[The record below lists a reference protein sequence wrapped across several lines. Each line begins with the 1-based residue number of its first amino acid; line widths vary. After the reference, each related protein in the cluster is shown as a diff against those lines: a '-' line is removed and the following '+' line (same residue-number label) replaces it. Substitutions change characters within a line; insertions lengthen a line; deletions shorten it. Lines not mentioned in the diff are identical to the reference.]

1 MNREFDN
8 GFDEEE
14 ERLRSRSRKRDL
26 GAGAGA
32 DSDTM
37 PRGRT
42 GGSGQEIRG
51 AGQAG
56 RAGSGGG
63 SRQGTPVSAGRAS
76 VRTASDGRG
85 SGSAAGPSSGSGARP
100 RYAGAGDAERT
111 PGIPGKNGG
120 MRSTY
125 AGERMPER
133 PVSGEGK
140 TGQRPRF
147 AGEKPAGRPGGTAG
161 GAGERPGYTGTGGKG
176 GARPGYTGTGSG
188 SGERPVYTGTGSK
201 SGERPGYTGTGSKTG
216 ERPGYTGT
224 GSKTGERPGYTGAG
238 SKTGERPGYT
248 GAGGRS
254 GERPR
259 FTGDRPDGRP
269 GVSGSRPGER
279 PRYTGEGKG
288 TRTAA
293 GNLGAGETGS
303 RTNSRSYAGADL
315 GASKGRDSS
324 FGRNGGGAG
333 GRRAARE
340 AAAADPAAAE
350 IKRRR
355 KLIIVFIILEILFL
369 LGTGLYRYA
378 QNKMSLIQPSQFKPA
393 QVTNPN
399 IPQRKVEEMEG
410 YWTIALFGVDSRNN
424 SVGKGNN
431 ADVIIICNI
440 DQGTG
445 EIKLVSVFRDT
456 YLSVSDNGLYNK
468 INQAYFLGGPEQA
481 VEALNRNLDLQI
493 DDFATF
499 NWKAVVDAVNIL
511 GGVDVELSKAEFYY
525 INAYITETVEA
536 TGVGSY
542 QLKQAGLNHL
552 DGVQA
557 VAYARLRKMDT
568 DFARTERQREII
580 DLCFQKLKK
589 SDFAVVNNVME
600 AVFPQILSSVT
611 IDDIIPAARNLTK
624 YTIADTMGFPA
635 ARSDANMG
643 KKGAC
648 VIPQTLESN
657 VTLLHQ
663 FLFGDENYQP
673 SDMVKKISAK
683 ISADTG
689 MYNEAKPID
698 HVGTDGGYIPKPTQ
712 ATKATEET
720 KENESESSTSG
731 TDESIIDGETDLE
744 IETDEFGNELDPPED
759 DIFGRPGESS
769 GSGTVHPGRPGES
782 SSGSIFP
789 GAETS
794 EGDQTTGPGAITYP
808 GQDPTRGTSAAY
820 PGASKGTTAAYPG
833 SQGTSPAYPGSTKGS
848 TAAYP
853 GSTKG
858 STAAYP
864 GASSEE
870 YVPEGPGSVI
880 IGPGN

>member
-14 ERLRSRSRKRDL
+14 ERLRGRSRKRDL
-26 GAGAGA
+26 STGAGA

-42 GGSGQEIRG
+42 RSSGQEING
-51 AGQAG
+51 AGQEG
-56 RAGSGGG
+56 RAGSRGGA
-63 SRQGTPVSAGRAS
+63 RQGTPVPADRAPGR
-76 VRTASDGRG
+76 RASDGRS
-85 SGSAAGPSSGSGARP
+85 SGPAAGPRSGTGSGPRP
-100 RYAGAGDAERT
+100 RYAGEGAAERT
-111 PGIPGKNGG
+111 PGISGKSGT
-120 MRSTY
+120 RSAY
-125 AGERMPER
+125 AGEKMPER

-140 TGQRPRF
+140 AGQRPRF
-147 AGEKPAGRPGGTAG
+147 AGEKAAGRPGYAAG
-161 GAGERPGYTGTGGKG
+161 GSGERPGYAGTGGKSEARPGYTGTGGGSGERPGYAGTGGKS
-176 GARPGYTGTGSG
+176 GARPGYTGG
-188 SGERPVYTGTGSK
+188 K
-201 SGERPGYTGTGSKTG
+201 SGD
-216 ERPGYTGT
+216 
-224 GSKTGERPGYTGAG
+224 
-238 SKTGERPGYT
+238 
-248 GAGGRS
+248 
-254 GERPR
+254 RPR

-269 GVSGSRPGER
+269 GISGSRQGER

-288 TRTAA
+288 ARPAA
-293 GNLGAGETGS
+293 GNLGAGETGG
-303 RTNSRSYAGADL
+303 RTYSRSYAGAEEL
-315 GASKGRDSS
+315 GVVKGRDSS

-350 IKRRR
+350 VKHRR
-355 KLIIVFIILEILFL
+355 KMIIVFIILEIIFL

-378 QNKMSLIQPSQFKPA
+378 QNKMSLIQPSPFKPH

-399 IPQRKVEEMEG
+399 ISNRKVEEMEG

-440 DQGTG
+440 DQGSG

-720 KENESESSTSG
+720 KENESESSTSE

-744 IETDEFGNELDPPED
+744 LETDEFGNELDPPED
-759 DIFGRPGESS
+759 ENDIFGRPGESS
-769 GSGTVHPGRPGES
+769 GSGTVYPGRPGES

-808 GQDPTRGTSAAY
+808 GQDPTRRTSAAY
-820 PGASKGTTAAYPG
+820 PGAAKGTTAVYPG
-833 SQGTSPAYPGSTKGS
+833 GQGTSPAYPGGTRGS

-853 GSTKG
+853 GSTRG

-864 GASSEE
+864 GGSSDE

>member
-14 ERLRSRSRKRDL
+14 ERLRGRSRKRDL
-26 GAGAGA
+26 SAGAGA

-42 GGSGQEIRG
+42 RSSGQEING
-51 AGQAG
+51 AGQEG
-56 RAGSGGG
+56 RAGSRGGA
-63 SRQGTPVSAGRAS
+63 RQGTPVPADRAPGR
-76 VRTASDGRG
+76 RASDGRS
-85 SGSAAGPSSGSGARP
+85 SGPAAGPRSGAGSGPRP
-100 RYAGAGDAERT
+100 RYAGEGAAERT
-111 PGIPGKNGG
+111 PGISGKSKT
-120 MRSTY
+120 RSAY
-125 AGERMPER
+125 AGEKMPER

-140 TGQRPRF
+140 AGQRPRF
-147 AGEKPAGRPGGTAG
+147 AGEKAAGRPGYAAG
-161 GAGERPGYTGTGGKG
+161 GSGERPGYAGTGGKSEARPGYTGTGGGSGERPGYAGTGGKS
-176 GARPGYTGTGSG
+176 GARPGYTGG
-188 SGERPVYTGTGSK
+188 K
-201 SGERPGYTGTGSKTG
+201 SGD
-216 ERPGYTGT
+216 
-224 GSKTGERPGYTGAG
+224 
-238 SKTGERPGYT
+238 
-248 GAGGRS
+248 
-254 GERPR
+254 RPR

-269 GVSGSRPGER
+269 GISGSRQGER

-288 TRTAA
+288 ARPAA
-293 GNLGAGETGS
+293 GNLGAGETGG
-303 RTNSRSYAGADL
+303 RTYSRSYAGAEEL
-315 GASKGRDSS
+315 GVVKGRDSS

-350 IKRRR
+350 VKHRR
-355 KLIIVFIILEILFL
+355 KMIIVFIILEIIFL

-378 QNKMSLIQPSQFKPA
+378 QNKMSLIQPSPFKPH

-399 IPQRKVEEMEG
+399 ISNRKVEEMEG

-440 DQGTG
+440 DQGSG

-611 IDDIIPAARNLTK
+611 IDDIIPAAKNLTK
-624 YTIADTMGFPA
+624 YAIADTMGFPA

-698 HVGTDGGYIPKPTQ
+698 RVGTDGGYIPKPTQ

-720 KENESESSTSG
+720 KENESESSTSE

-744 IETDEFGNELDPPED
+744 LETDEFGNELDPPED
-759 DIFGRPGESS
+759 ENDIFGRPGESS
-769 GSGTVHPGRPGES
+769 GSGTVYPGRPGES

-808 GQDPTRGTSAAY
+808 GQDPTRRTSAAY
-820 PGASKGTTAAYPG
+820 PGAAKGTTAVYPG
-833 SQGTSPAYPGSTKGS
+833 GQGTSPAYPGGTRGS

-853 GSTKG
+853 GSTRG

-864 GASSEE
+864 GGSSDE

>member
-14 ERLRSRSRKRDL
+14 ERLRGRSRKRDL
-26 GAGAGA
+26 SAGAGA

-42 GGSGQEIRG
+42 RSSGQEING
-51 AGQAG
+51 AGQEG
-56 RAGSGGG
+56 RAGSRGGA
-63 SRQGTPVSAGRAS
+63 RQGTPVPADRAPGR
-76 VRTASDGRG
+76 RASDGSS
-85 SGSAAGPSSGSGARP
+85 SGPAAGPRSGAGSGPRP
-100 RYAGAGDAERT
+100 RYAGEGAAERT
-111 PGIPGKNGG
+111 PGISGKSKT
-120 MRSTY
+120 RSAY
-125 AGERMPER
+125 ADEKRPER

-140 TGQRPRF
+140 AGQRPRF
-147 AGEKPAGRPGGTAG
+147 AGEKAAGRPGYAAG
-161 GAGERPGYTGTGGKG
+161 GSGERPGYAGTGGKS
-176 GARPGYTGTGSG
+176 GARPGYTGG
-188 SGERPVYTGTGSK
+188 K
-201 SGERPGYTGTGSKTG
+201 SGD
-216 ERPGYTGT
+216 
-224 GSKTGERPGYTGAG
+224 
-238 SKTGERPGYT
+238 
-248 GAGGRS
+248 
-254 GERPR
+254 RPR

-269 GVSGSRPGER
+269 GISGSRQGER

-288 TRTAA
+288 ARPAA
-293 GNLGAGETGS
+293 GNLGAGETGG
-303 RTNSRSYAGADL
+303 RTYSRSYAGAEEL
-315 GASKGRDSS
+315 GVVKGRDSS

-350 IKRRR
+350 VKHRR
-355 KLIIVFIILEILFL
+355 KMIIVFIILEIIFL

-378 QNKMSLIQPSQFKPA
+378 QNKMSLIQPSPFKPH

-399 IPQRKVEEMEG
+399 ISNRKVEEMEG

-440 DQGTG
+440 DQGSG

-468 INQAYFLGGPEQA
+468 INQAYFLGGPKQA

-611 IDDIIPAARNLTK
+611 IDDIIPAAKNLTK
-624 YTIADTMGFPA
+624 YAIADTMGFPA

-689 MYNEAKPID
+689 MYNEGKPID

-720 KENESESSTSG
+720 KENESESSTSE

-744 IETDEFGNELDPPED
+744 LETDEFGNELDPPED
-759 DIFGRPGESS
+759 ENDIFGRPGESS
-769 GSGTVHPGRPGES
+769 GSGTVYPGRPGES

-808 GQDPTRGTSAAY
+808 GQDPTRRTSAAY
-820 PGASKGTTAAYPG
+820 PGAAKGTTAVYPG
-833 SQGTSPAYPGSTKGS
+833 GQGTSPAYPGGTRGS

-853 GSTKG
+853 GSTRG

-864 GASSEE
+864 GGSSDE

>member
-201 SGERPGYTGTGSKTG
+201 TGEHPGYTGTG
-216 ERPGYTGT
+216 
-224 GSKTGERPGYTGAG
+224 
-238 SKTGERPGYT
+238 
-248 GAGGRS
+248 GRS
-254 GERPR
+254 SERPR

-303 RTNSRSYAGADL
+303 RTYSRSYAGAEDL
-315 GASKGRDSS
+315 GAGKGRDSS

-399 IPQRKVEEMEG
+399 IPQGKVEEMEG

>member
-37 PRGRT
+37 PRGRI

-125 AGERMPER
+125 AGE
-133 PVSGEGK
+133 
-140 TGQRPRF
+140 
-147 AGEKPAGRPGGTAG
+147 KPAGRPGGTAG

-201 SGERPGYTGTGSKTG
+201 TGEHPGYTGTGSKTG

-224 GSKTGERPGYTGAG
+224 G

-303 RTNSRSYAGADL
+303 RTYSRSYAGAEDL
-315 GASKGRDSS
+315 GAGKGRDSS

-355 KLIIVFIILEILFL
+355 KLIIVCIILEILFL

-399 IPQRKVEEMEG
+399 IPQGKVEEMEG

-481 VEALNRNLDLQI
+481 VEALNINLDLQI

>member
-100 RYAGAGDAERT
+100 RYAGVGDAERT

-201 SGERPGYTGTGSKTG
+201 TGEHPGYTGT
-216 ERPGYTGT
+216 
-224 GSKTGERPGYTGAG
+224 G

-303 RTNSRSYAGADL
+303 RTYSRSYAGAEDL
-315 GASKGRDSS
+315 GAGKGRDSS

-399 IPQRKVEEMEG
+399 IPQGKVEEMEG

-848 TAAYP
+848 TAANP

>member
-14 ERLRSRSRKRDL
+14 ERLRGRSRKRDL

-37 PRGRT
+37 PGARAGSSRRG
-42 GGSGQEIRG
+42 ING
-51 AGQAG
+51 AGQEV

-63 SRQGTPVSAGRAS
+63 ARPRTPVFADRAPGREAPDSRGQGPAAGSRSSAGPRSGA
-76 VRTASDGRG
+76 G
-85 SGSAAGPSSGSGARP
+85 SGQRP
-100 RYAGAGDAERT
+100 RYAGEGAAERA
-111 PGIPGKNGG
+111 PGMSGKIGTRG
-120 MRSTY
+120 AY
-125 AGERMPER
+125 AGEKMPER
-133 PVSGEGK
+133 PGY
-140 TGQRPRF
+140 
-147 AGEKPAGRPGGTAG
+147 AGAG
-161 GAGERPGYTGTGGKG
+161 GNN
-176 GARPGYTGTGSG
+176 GARSGYTGTGSA
-188 SGERPVYTGTGSK
+188 SGERPVYAAGK
-201 SGERPGYTGTGSKTG
+201 SGD
-216 ERPGYTGT
+216 
-224 GSKTGERPGYTGAG
+224 
-238 SKTGERPGYT
+238 
-248 GAGGRS
+248 
-254 GERPR
+254 RPR

-269 GVSGSRPGER
+269 GISGSRPGER

-288 TRTAA
+288 ARPAA
-293 GNLGAGETGS
+293 GNLGAGGTGG
-303 RTNSRSYAGADL
+303 RTYSRSYAGAEDP
-315 GASKGRDSS
+315 GAGKGRDSS

-340 AAAADPAAAE
+340 AAAADPAAAAV
-350 IKRRR
+350 KRRR
-355 KLIIVFIILEILFL
+355 KMIIVFIILEIIFL

-378 QNKMSLIQPSQFKPA
+378 QNKISLIQPSQFKPA

-399 IPQRKVEEMEG
+399 IPQGKVEEMEG

-440 DQGTG
+440 DQGSG

-468 INQAYFLGGPEQA
+468 INQAYFLGGPKQA

-611 IDDIIPAARNLTK
+611 IDDIIPAAKNLTK

-689 MYNEAKPID
+689 MYNEGKPID

-720 KENESESSTSG
+720 KENESESSTSE

-744 IETDEFGNELDPPED
+744 IETDEFGNEVDPPED
-759 DIFGRPGESS
+759 DNGIFGRPGESS

-782 SSGSIFP
+782 SSGSMFP

-794 EGDQTTGPGAITYP
+794 EGDRTTGPGAITYP

-820 PGASKGTTAAYPG
+820 PGATRGTTAAYPG
-833 SQGTSPAYPGSTKGS
+833 SQGTS
-848 TAAYP
+848 AAYP

-864 GASSEE
+864 GASSDE

>member
-63 SRQGTPVSAGRAS
+63 SRQGMPVSAGRAS

-176 GARPGYTGTGSG
+176 GARPGYKGTGSG

-201 SGERPGYTGTGSKTG
+201 SGERPGYTGT
-216 ERPGYTGT
+216 
-224 GSKTGERPGYTGAG
+224 G

-293 GNLGAGETGS
+293 GNSGAGETGS
-303 RTNSRSYAGADL
+303 RTYSRSYAGAEDL
-315 GASKGRDSS
+315 GAGKGRDSS

>member
-14 ERLRSRSRKRDL
+14 ERLRGRSRKRDL

-37 PRGRT
+37 PGGRAGSSRRG
-42 GGSGQEIRG
+42 ING
-51 AGQAG
+51 AGQEV

-63 SRQGTPVSAGRAS
+63 ARPRTPVFADRAPGRAASDSLGQGPAAGSRSSAGPRSGA
-76 VRTASDGRG
+76 G
-85 SGSAAGPSSGSGARP
+85 SGQRP
-100 RYAGAGDAERT
+100 RYAGEGAAERA
-111 PGIPGKNGG
+111 PGMSGKIGTRG
-120 MRSTY
+120 AY
-125 AGERMPER
+125 AGEKMPER
-133 PVSGEGK
+133 PGY
-140 TGQRPRF
+140 
-147 AGEKPAGRPGGTAG
+147 AGAG
-161 GAGERPGYTGTGGKG
+161 GNN
-176 GARPGYTGTGSG
+176 GARSGYTGTGSA
-188 SGERPVYTGTGSK
+188 SGERPVYAAGK
-201 SGERPGYTGTGSKTG
+201 SVD
-216 ERPGYTGT
+216 
-224 GSKTGERPGYTGAG
+224 
-238 SKTGERPGYT
+238 
-248 GAGGRS
+248 
-254 GERPR
+254 RPR

-269 GVSGSRPGER
+269 GISGSRPGER

-288 TRTAA
+288 ARPAA
-293 GNLGAGETGS
+293 GNLGAGGTGG
-303 RTNSRSYAGADL
+303 RTYSRSYAGAEDP
-315 GASKGRDSS
+315 GAVKVRDSS

-340 AAAADPAAAE
+340 AAAADPAAAAV
-350 IKRRR
+350 KRRR
-355 KLIIVFIILEILFL
+355 KMIIVFIILEIIFL

-378 QNKMSLIQPSQFKPA
+378 QNKISLIQPSQFKPA

-399 IPQRKVEEMEG
+399 IPQGKVEEMEG

-440 DQGTG
+440 DQGSG

-468 INQAYFLGGPEQA
+468 INQAYFLGGPKQA

-611 IDDIIPAARNLTK
+611 IDDIIPAAKNLTK

-689 MYNEAKPID
+689 MYNEGKPID

-720 KENESESSTSG
+720 KENESESSTSE

-744 IETDEFGNELDPPED
+744 IETDEFGNEVDPPED
-759 DIFGRPGESS
+759 DNGIFGLPGESS

-782 SSGSIFP
+782 SSGSMFP

-794 EGDQTTGPGAITYP
+794 EGDRTTGPGAITYP
-808 GQDPTRGTSAAY
+808 GQDPARGTSAAY
-820 PGASKGTTAAYPG
+820 PGATRGTTAAYPG
-833 SQGTSPAYPGSTKGS
+833 SQGTS
-848 TAAYP
+848 AAYP

-864 GASSEE
+864 GASSDE

>member
-63 SRQGTPVSAGRAS
+63 SRQGTPVPAGRAS
-76 VRTASDGRG
+76 GRTASDGRG
-85 SGSAAGPSSGSGARP
+85 LGSAAGPRTGSSARP

-111 PGIPGKNGG
+111 AGISGKNGMG
-120 MRSTY
+120 STY
-125 AGERMPER
+125 GGERMTER
-133 PVSGEGK
+133 PAGGEGK
-140 TGQRPRF
+140 AGQRPRF
-147 AGEKPAGRPGGTAG
+147 AGEKPAGRPGYAAG
-161 GAGERPGYTGTGGKG
+161 GSGERPVYAGTGSKSGERPVYTGTGGK
-176 GARPGYTGTGSG
+176 T
-188 SGERPVYTGTGSK
+188 GERPGYTGTGSK
-201 SGERPGYTGTGSKTG
+201 SGERPGYAGAGG
-216 ERPGYTGT
+216 
-224 GSKTGERPGYTGAG
+224 KTGERPGYTGAG
-238 SKTGERPGYT
+238 SK
-248 GAGGRS
+248 S

-288 TRTAA
+288 ARTAA
-293 GNLGAGETGS
+293 GNLGAGETGG
-303 RTNSRSYAGADL
+303 RTYSRSYAGAEDL
-315 GASKGRDSS
+315 GAGKGRDSS

-399 IPQRKVEEMEG
+399 IPQKKVEEMEG

-720 KENESESSTSG
+720 KENESESSTSE

-744 IETDEFGNELDPPED
+744 IETDEFGNELDPPEDD

-820 PGASKGTTAAYPG
+820 PGASKGYHG
-833 SQGTSPAYPGSTKGS
+833 CVSRK
-848 TAAYP
+848 
-853 GSTKG
+853 
-858 STAAYP
+858 
-864 GASSEE
+864 
-870 YVPEGPGSVI
+870 
-880 IGPGN
+880 PGNVPGLSRQHQGVAPQLTLAAPREVRQLIRAPRPRNTCRRDRGL

>member
-14 ERLRSRSRKRDL
+14 ERLRGRSRKRDL
-26 GAGAGA
+26 STGAGA

-42 GGSGQEIRG
+42 RSSGQEING
-51 AGQAG
+51 AGQEG
-56 RAGSGGG
+56 RAGSRGGA
-63 SRQGTPVSAGRAS
+63 RQGTPVPADRAPGR
-76 VRTASDGRG
+76 RDSDGRS
-85 SGSAAGPSSGSGARP
+85 SGPAAGPRSGAGSGPRP
-100 RYAGAGDAERT
+100 RYAGEGAAERT
-111 PGIPGKNGG
+111 PGISGKSGT
-120 MRSTY
+120 RSAY
-125 AGERMPER
+125 AGEKMPER

-140 TGQRPRF
+140 AGQRPRF
-147 AGEKPAGRPGGTAG
+147 AGEKAAGRPGYAAG
-161 GAGERPGYTGTGGKG
+161 GSGERPGYAGTGGKSEARPGYTGTGGGSGERPGYAGTGGKS
-176 GARPGYTGTGSG
+176 GARPGYTGG
-188 SGERPVYTGTGSK
+188 K
-201 SGERPGYTGTGSKTG
+201 SGD
-216 ERPGYTGT
+216 
-224 GSKTGERPGYTGAG
+224 
-238 SKTGERPGYT
+238 
-248 GAGGRS
+248 
-254 GERPR
+254 RPR

-269 GVSGSRPGER
+269 GISGSRQGER

-288 TRTAA
+288 ARPAA
-293 GNLGAGETGS
+293 GNLGAGETGG
-303 RTNSRSYAGADL
+303 RTYSRSYAGAEEL
-315 GASKGRDSS
+315 GVVKGRDSS

-350 IKRRR
+350 VKHRR
-355 KLIIVFIILEILFL
+355 KMIIVFIILEIIFL

-378 QNKMSLIQPSQFKPA
+378 QNKMSLIQPSPFKPH

-399 IPQRKVEEMEG
+399 ISNRKVEEMEG

-440 DQGTG
+440 DQGSG

-611 IDDIIPAARNLTK
+611 IDDIIPAAKNLTK
-624 YTIADTMGFPA
+624 YAIADTMGFPA

-698 HVGTDGGYIPKPTQ
+698 RVGTDGGYIPKPTQ

-720 KENESESSTSG
+720 KENESESSTSE

-744 IETDEFGNELDPPED
+744 LETDEFGNELDPPED
-759 DIFGRPGESS
+759 ENDIFGRPGESS
-769 GSGTVHPGRPGES
+769 GSGTVYPGRPGES

-808 GQDPTRGTSAAY
+808 GQDPTRRTSAAY
-820 PGASKGTTAAYPG
+820 PGAAKGTTAVYPG
-833 SQGTSPAYPGSTKGS
+833 GQGTSPAYPGGTRGS

-853 GSTKG
+853 GSTRG

-864 GASSEE
+864 GGSSDE

>member
-14 ERLRSRSRKRDL
+14 ERLRGRSRKRDL

-37 PRGRT
+37 PGGRAGSSRRG
-42 GGSGQEIRG
+42 ING
-51 AGQAG
+51 AGQEV

-63 SRQGTPVSAGRAS
+63 ARPRTPVFADRAPGRAASDSLGQGPAAGSRSSAGPRSGA
-76 VRTASDGRG
+76 G
-85 SGSAAGPSSGSGARP
+85 SGQRP
-100 RYAGAGDAERT
+100 RYAGEGAAERA
-111 PGIPGKNGG
+111 PGMSGKIGT
-120 MRSTY
+120 RSAY
-125 AGERMPER
+125 AGEKMPER
-133 PVSGEGK
+133 PGY
-140 TGQRPRF
+140 
-147 AGEKPAGRPGGTAG
+147 AGAG
-161 GAGERPGYTGTGGKG
+161 GNN
-176 GARPGYTGTGSG
+176 GARSGYTGTGSA
-188 SGERPVYTGTGSK
+188 SGERPVYAAGK
-201 SGERPGYTGTGSKTG
+201 SVD
-216 ERPGYTGT
+216 
-224 GSKTGERPGYTGAG
+224 
-238 SKTGERPGYT
+238 
-248 GAGGRS
+248 
-254 GERPR
+254 RPR

-269 GVSGSRPGER
+269 GISGSRPGER

-288 TRTAA
+288 ARPAA
-293 GNLGAGETGS
+293 GNLGAGGTGG
-303 RTNSRSYAGADL
+303 RTYSRSYAGAEDP
-315 GASKGRDSS
+315 GAGKGRDSS

-340 AAAADPAAAE
+340 AAAADPAAAAV
-350 IKRRR
+350 KRRR
-355 KLIIVFIILEILFL
+355 KMIIVFIILEIIFL

-378 QNKMSLIQPSQFKPA
+378 QNKISLIQPSQFKPA

-399 IPQRKVEEMEG
+399 IPQGKVEEMEG

-440 DQGTG
+440 DQGSG

-468 INQAYFLGGPEQA
+468 INQAYFLGGPKQA

-611 IDDIIPAARNLTK
+611 IDDIIPAAKNLTK

-689 MYNEAKPID
+689 MYNEGKPID
-698 HVGTDGGYIPKPTQ
+698 HVGTDGGYIPKPPQ
-712 ATKATEET
+712 ATKATEEP
-720 KENESESSTSG
+720 KENESESSTSE

-744 IETDEFGNELDPPED
+744 IETDEFGNEVDPPED
-759 DIFGRPGESS
+759 DNGIFGLPGESS

-782 SSGSIFP
+782 SSGSMFP

-794 EGDQTTGPGAITYP
+794 EGDRTTGPGAITYP
-808 GQDPTRGTSAAY
+808 GQDPARGTSAAY
-820 PGASKGTTAAYPG
+820 PGATRGTTAAYPG
-833 SQGTSPAYPGSTKGS
+833 SQGTS
-848 TAAYP
+848 AAYP

-864 GASSEE
+864 GASSDE

>member
-14 ERLRSRSRKRDL
+14 ERLRGRSRKRDL

-37 PRGRT
+37 PGGRAGSSRRG
-42 GGSGQEIRG
+42 ING
-51 AGQAG
+51 AGQEV

-63 SRQGTPVSAGRAS
+63 ARPRTPVFADRAPGRAASDSLGQGPAAGSRSSAGPRSGA
-76 VRTASDGRG
+76 G
-85 SGSAAGPSSGSGARP
+85 SGQRP
-100 RYAGAGDAERT
+100 RYAGEGAAERA
-111 PGIPGKNGG
+111 PGMSGKIGT
-120 MRSTY
+120 RSAY
-125 AGERMPER
+125 AGEKMPER
-133 PVSGEGK
+133 PGY
-140 TGQRPRF
+140 
-147 AGEKPAGRPGGTAG
+147 AGAG
-161 GAGERPGYTGTGGKG
+161 GNN
-176 GARPGYTGTGSG
+176 GARSGYTGTGSA
-188 SGERPVYTGTGSK
+188 SGERPVYAAGK
-201 SGERPGYTGTGSKTG
+201 SVD
-216 ERPGYTGT
+216 
-224 GSKTGERPGYTGAG
+224 
-238 SKTGERPGYT
+238 
-248 GAGGRS
+248 
-254 GERPR
+254 RPR

-269 GVSGSRPGER
+269 GISGSRPGER

-288 TRTAA
+288 ARPAA
-293 GNLGAGETGS
+293 GNLGAGGTGG
-303 RTNSRSYAGADL
+303 RTYSRSYAGAEDP
-315 GASKGRDSS
+315 GAGKGRDSS

-340 AAAADPAAAE
+340 AAAADPAAAAV
-350 IKRRR
+350 KRRR
-355 KLIIVFIILEILFL
+355 KMIIVFIILEIIFL

-378 QNKMSLIQPSQFKPA
+378 QNKISLIQPSQFKPA

-399 IPQRKVEEMEG
+399 IPQGKVEEMEG

-440 DQGTG
+440 DQGSG

-468 INQAYFLGGPEQA
+468 INQAYFLGGPKQA

-611 IDDIIPAARNLTK
+611 IDDIIPAAKNLTK

-689 MYNEAKPID
+689 MYNEGKPID

-720 KENESESSTSG
+720 KENESESSTSE

-744 IETDEFGNELDPPED
+744 IETDEFGNEVDPPED
-759 DIFGRPGESS
+759 DNGIFGLPGESS

-782 SSGSIFP
+782 SSGSMFP

-794 EGDQTTGPGAITYP
+794 EGDRTTGPGTITYP
-808 GQDPTRGTSAAY
+808 GQDPARGTSAAY
-820 PGASKGTTAAYPG
+820 PGATRGTTAAYPG
-833 SQGTSPAYPGSTKGS
+833 SQGTS
-848 TAAYP
+848 AAYP

-864 GASSEE
+864 GASSDE

>member
-14 ERLRSRSRKRDL
+14 ERLRGRSRKRDL
-26 GAGAGA
+26 SAGAGA

-42 GGSGQEIRG
+42 RSSGQEING
-51 AGQAG
+51 AGQEG
-56 RAGSGGG
+56 RAGSRGGA
-63 SRQGTPVSAGRAS
+63 RQGTPVPADRAPGR
-76 VRTASDGRG
+76 RASDGRS
-85 SGSAAGPSSGSGARP
+85 SGPAAGPRSGAGSGPRP
-100 RYAGAGDAERT
+100 RYAGEGAAERT
-111 PGIPGKNGG
+111 PGISGKSKT
-120 MRSTY
+120 RSAY
-125 AGERMPER
+125 AGEKMPER

-140 TGQRPRF
+140 AGQRPRF
-147 AGEKPAGRPGGTAG
+147 AGEKAAGRPGYAAG
-161 GAGERPGYTGTGGKG
+161 GSGERPGYAGTGGKSE
-176 GARPGYTGTGSG
+176 ARPGYTGG
-188 SGERPVYTGTGSK
+188 K
-201 SGERPGYTGTGSKTG
+201 SGD
-216 ERPGYTGT
+216 
-224 GSKTGERPGYTGAG
+224 
-238 SKTGERPGYT
+238 
-248 GAGGRS
+248 
-254 GERPR
+254 RPR

-269 GVSGSRPGER
+269 GISGSRQGER

-288 TRTAA
+288 ARPAA
-293 GNLGAGETGS
+293 GNLGAGETGG
-303 RTNSRSYAGADL
+303 RTYSRSYAGAEEL
-315 GASKGRDSS
+315 GVVKGRDSS

-350 IKRRR
+350 VKHRR
-355 KLIIVFIILEILFL
+355 KMIIVFIILEIIFL

-378 QNKMSLIQPSQFKPA
+378 QNKMSLIQPSPFKPH

-399 IPQRKVEEMEG
+399 ISNRKVEEMEG

-440 DQGTG
+440 DQGSG

-611 IDDIIPAARNLTK
+611 IDDIIPAAKNLTK

-698 HVGTDGGYIPKPTQ
+698 RVGTDGGYIPKPTQ

-720 KENESESSTSG
+720 KENESESSTSE

-744 IETDEFGNELDPPED
+744 LETDEFGNELDPPED
-759 DIFGRPGESS
+759 ENDIFGRPGESS
-769 GSGTVHPGRPGES
+769 GSGTVYPGRPGES

-808 GQDPTRGTSAAY
+808 GQDPTRRTSAAY
-820 PGASKGTTAAYPG
+820 PGAAKGTTAVYPG
-833 SQGTSPAYPGSTKGS
+833 GQGTSPAYPGGTRGS

-853 GSTKG
+853 GGTRG

-864 GASSEE
+864 GGSSDE

>member
-14 ERLRSRSRKRDL
+14 ERLRGRSRKRDL

-37 PRGRT
+37 PGARAGSSRRG
-42 GGSGQEIRG
+42 ING
-51 AGQAG
+51 AGQEV

-63 SRQGTPVSAGRAS
+63 ARPRTPVFADRAPGRAASDSLGQGPAAGSRSSAGPRSGA
-76 VRTASDGRG
+76 G
-85 SGSAAGPSSGSGARP
+85 SGQRP
-100 RYAGAGDAERT
+100 RYAGEGAAERA
-111 PGIPGKNGG
+111 PGMSGKIGT
-120 MRSTY
+120 RSAY
-125 AGERMPER
+125 AGEKMPER
-133 PVSGEGK
+133 PGY
-140 TGQRPRF
+140 
-147 AGEKPAGRPGGTAG
+147 AGAG
-161 GAGERPGYTGTGGKG
+161 GNN
-176 GARPGYTGTGSG
+176 GARSGYTGTGSA
-188 SGERPVYTGTGSK
+188 SGERPVYAAGK
-201 SGERPGYTGTGSKTG
+201 SVD
-216 ERPGYTGT
+216 
-224 GSKTGERPGYTGAG
+224 
-238 SKTGERPGYT
+238 
-248 GAGGRS
+248 
-254 GERPR
+254 RPR

-269 GVSGSRPGER
+269 GISGSRPGER

-288 TRTAA
+288 ARPAA
-293 GNLGAGETGS
+293 GNLGAGGTGG
-303 RTNSRSYAGADL
+303 RTYSRSYAGAEDP
-315 GASKGRDSS
+315 GAGKGRDSS

-340 AAAADPAAAE
+340 AAAADPAAAAV
-350 IKRRR
+350 KRRR
-355 KLIIVFIILEILFL
+355 KMIIVFIILEIIFL
-369 LGTGLYRYA
+369 LGTGFYRYA
-378 QNKMSLIQPSQFKPA
+378 QNKISLIQPSQFKPA

-399 IPQRKVEEMEG
+399 IPQGKVEEMEG

-440 DQGTG
+440 DQGSG

-468 INQAYFLGGPEQA
+468 INQAYFLGGPKQA

-611 IDDIIPAARNLTK
+611 IDDIIPAAKNLTK

-689 MYNEAKPID
+689 MYNEGKPID

-720 KENESESSTSG
+720 KENESESSTSE

-744 IETDEFGNELDPPED
+744 IETDEFGNEVDPPED
-759 DIFGRPGESS
+759 DNGIFGLPGESS

-782 SSGSIFP
+782 SSGSMFP

-794 EGDQTTGPGAITYP
+794 EGDRTTGPGAITYP
-808 GQDPTRGTSAAY
+808 GQDPARGTSAAY
-820 PGASKGTTAAYPG
+820 PGATRGTTAAYPG
-833 SQGTSPAYPGSTKGS
+833 SQGTS
-848 TAAYP
+848 AAYS

-864 GASSEE
+864 GASSDE

>member
-85 SGSAAGPSSGSGARP
+85 SSSAAGPSSGSGARP

-201 SGERPGYTGTGSKTG
+201 SGERSGYTGAGSKTGERPGYTGGGSKTG

-224 GSKTGERPGYTGAG
+224 G

-303 RTNSRSYAGADL
+303 RTYSRSYAGAEDL

-399 IPQRKVEEMEG
+399 IPQGKVEEMEG

-820 PGASKGTTAAYPG
+820 PGAS
-833 SQGTSPAYPGSTKGS
+833 
-848 TAAYP
+848 
-853 GSTKG
+853 
-858 STAAYP
+858 
-864 GASSEE
+864 SEE

>member
-14 ERLRSRSRKRDL
+14 ERLRGRSRKRDL
-26 GAGAGA
+26 SAGAGA

-42 GGSGQEIRG
+42 RSSGQEING
-51 AGQAG
+51 AGQEG
-56 RAGSGGG
+56 RAGSRGGA
-63 SRQGTPVSAGRAS
+63 RQGTPVPADRAPGR
-76 VRTASDGRG
+76 RASDGRS
-85 SGSAAGPSSGSGARP
+85 SGPAAGPRSGAGSGPRP
-100 RYAGAGDAERT
+100 RYAGEGAAERT
-111 PGIPGKNGG
+111 PGISGKSGT
-120 MRSTY
+120 RSAY
-125 AGERMPER
+125 AGEKMPER

-140 TGQRPRF
+140 AGQRPRF
-147 AGEKPAGRPGGTAG
+147 AGEKAAGRPGYAAG
-161 GAGERPGYTGTGGKG
+161 GSGERPGYAGTGGKS
-176 GARPGYTGTGSG
+176 GARPGYTGG
-188 SGERPVYTGTGSK
+188 K
-201 SGERPGYTGTGSKTG
+201 SGD
-216 ERPGYTGT
+216 
-224 GSKTGERPGYTGAG
+224 
-238 SKTGERPGYT
+238 
-248 GAGGRS
+248 
-254 GERPR
+254 RPR

-269 GVSGSRPGER
+269 GISGSRQGER

-288 TRTAA
+288 ARPAA
-293 GNLGAGETGS
+293 GNLGAGETGG
-303 RTNSRSYAGADL
+303 RTYSRSYAGAEEL
-315 GASKGRDSS
+315 GVVKGRDSS

-350 IKRRR
+350 VKHRR
-355 KLIIVFIILEILFL
+355 KMIIVFIILEIIFL

-378 QNKMSLIQPSQFKPA
+378 QNKMSLIQPSPFKPH

-399 IPQRKVEEMEG
+399 ISNRKVEEMEG

-440 DQGTG
+440 DQGSG

-611 IDDIIPAARNLTK
+611 IDDIIPAAKNLTK
-624 YTIADTMGFPA
+624 YAIADTMGFPA

-698 HVGTDGGYIPKPTQ
+698 RVGTDGGYIPKPTQ

-720 KENESESSTSG
+720 KENESESSTSE

-744 IETDEFGNELDPPED
+744 LETDEFGNELDPPED
-759 DIFGRPGESS
+759 ENDIFGRPGESS
-769 GSGTVHPGRPGES
+769 GSGTVYPGRPGES

-808 GQDPTRGTSAAY
+808 GQDPTRRTSAAY
-820 PGASKGTTAAYPG
+820 PGAAKGTTAVYPG
-833 SQGTSPAYPGSTKGS
+833 GQGTSPAYPGGTRGS

-853 GSTKG
+853 GSTRG

-864 GASSEE
+864 GGSSDE

>member
-201 SGERPGYTGTGSKTG
+201 
-216 ERPGYTGT
+216 
-224 GSKTGERPGYTGAG
+224 TGERPGYTGAG
-238 SKTGERPGYT
+238 S
-248 GAGGRS
+248 RS

-293 GNLGAGETGS
+293 GNSGAGETGS
-303 RTNSRSYAGADL
+303 RTYSRSYAGAEDL
-315 GASKGRDSS
+315 GAGKGRDSS

-399 IPQRKVEEMEG
+399 IPQGKVEEMEG

>member
-14 ERLRSRSRKRDL
+14 ERLRGRSRKRDL

-37 PRGRT
+37 PGGRAGSSRRG
-42 GGSGQEIRG
+42 ING
-51 AGQAG
+51 AGQEV

-63 SRQGTPVSAGRAS
+63 ARPRTPVFADRAPGRAASDSLGQGPAAGSRSSAGPRSGA
-76 VRTASDGRG
+76 G
-85 SGSAAGPSSGSGARP
+85 SGQRP
-100 RYAGAGDAERT
+100 RYAGEGAAERA
-111 PGIPGKNGG
+111 PGMSGKIGTRG
-120 MRSTY
+120 AY
-125 AGERMPER
+125 AGEKMPER
-133 PVSGEGK
+133 PGY
-140 TGQRPRF
+140 
-147 AGEKPAGRPGGTAG
+147 AGAG
-161 GAGERPGYTGTGGKG
+161 GNN
-176 GARPGYTGTGSG
+176 GARSGYTGTGSA
-188 SGERPVYTGTGSK
+188 SGERPVYAAGK
-201 SGERPGYTGTGSKTG
+201 SVD
-216 ERPGYTGT
+216 
-224 GSKTGERPGYTGAG
+224 
-238 SKTGERPGYT
+238 
-248 GAGGRS
+248 
-254 GERPR
+254 RPR

-269 GVSGSRPGER
+269 GISGSRPGER

-288 TRTAA
+288 ARPAA
-293 GNLGAGETGS
+293 GNLGAGGTGG
-303 RTNSRSYAGADL
+303 RTYSRSYAGAEDP
-315 GASKGRDSS
+315 GAVKVRDSS

-340 AAAADPAAAE
+340 AAAADPAAAAV
-350 IKRRR
+350 KRRR
-355 KLIIVFIILEILFL
+355 KMIIVFIILEIIFL

-378 QNKMSLIQPSQFKPA
+378 QNKISLIQPSQFKPA

-399 IPQRKVEEMEG
+399 IPQGKVEEMEG

-440 DQGTG
+440 DQGSG

-468 INQAYFLGGPEQA
+468 INQAYFLGGPKQA

-611 IDDIIPAARNLTK
+611 IDDIIPAAKNLTK

-689 MYNEAKPID
+689 MYNEGKPID

-720 KENESESSTSG
+720 KENESESSTSE

-744 IETDEFGNELDPPED
+744 IETDEFGNEVDPPED
-759 DIFGRPGESS
+759 DNGIFGRPGESS

-782 SSGSIFP
+782 SSGSMFP

-794 EGDQTTGPGAITYP
+794 EGDRTTGPGAITYP
-808 GQDPTRGTSAAY
+808 GQDPARGTSAAY
-820 PGASKGTTAAYPG
+820 PGATRGTTAAYPG
-833 SQGTSPAYPGSTKGS
+833 SQGTS
-848 TAAYP
+848 AAYP

-864 GASSEE
+864 GASSDE

>member
-14 ERLRSRSRKRDL
+14 ERLRGRSRKRDL

-37 PRGRT
+37 PGARAGSSRRG
-42 GGSGQEIRG
+42 ING
-51 AGQAG
+51 AGQEV

-63 SRQGTPVSAGRAS
+63 ARPRTPVFADRAPGRAASDSLGQGPAAGSRSSAGPRSGA
-76 VRTASDGRG
+76 G
-85 SGSAAGPSSGSGARP
+85 SGQRP
-100 RYAGAGDAERT
+100 RYAGEGAAERA
-111 PGIPGKNGG
+111 PGMSGKIGT
-120 MRSTY
+120 RSAY
-125 AGERMPER
+125 AGEKMPER
-133 PVSGEGK
+133 PGY
-140 TGQRPRF
+140 
-147 AGEKPAGRPGGTAG
+147 AGAG
-161 GAGERPGYTGTGGKG
+161 GNN
-176 GARPGYTGTGSG
+176 GARSGYTGTGSA
-188 SGERPVYTGTGSK
+188 SGERPVYAAGK
-201 SGERPGYTGTGSKTG
+201 SGD
-216 ERPGYTGT
+216 
-224 GSKTGERPGYTGAG
+224 
-238 SKTGERPGYT
+238 
-248 GAGGRS
+248 
-254 GERPR
+254 RPR

-269 GVSGSRPGER
+269 GISGSRPGER

-288 TRTAA
+288 ARPAA
-293 GNLGAGETGS
+293 GNLGAGGTGG
-303 RTNSRSYAGADL
+303 RTYSRSYAGAEDP
-315 GASKGRDSS
+315 GAGKGRDSS

-340 AAAADPAAAE
+340 AAAADPAAAAV
-350 IKRRR
+350 KRRR
-355 KLIIVFIILEILFL
+355 KMIIVFIILEIIFL

-378 QNKMSLIQPSQFKPA
+378 QNKISLIQPSQFKPA

-399 IPQRKVEEMEG
+399 IPQGKVEEMEG

-440 DQGTG
+440 DQGSG

-468 INQAYFLGGPEQA
+468 INQAYFLGGPKQA

-611 IDDIIPAARNLTK
+611 IDDIIPAAKNLTK

-689 MYNEAKPID
+689 MYNEGKPID

-720 KENESESSTSG
+720 KENESESSTSE

-744 IETDEFGNELDPPED
+744 IETDEFGNEVDPPED
-759 DIFGRPGESS
+759 DNGIFGLPGESS

-782 SSGSIFP
+782 SSGSMFP

-794 EGDQTTGPGAITYP
+794 EGDRTTGPGAITYP
-808 GQDPTRGTSAAY
+808 GQDPARGTSAAY
-820 PGASKGTTAAYPG
+820 PGATRGTTAAYPG
-833 SQGTSPAYPGSTKGS
+833 SQGTS
-848 TAAYP
+848 AAYP

-864 GASSEE
+864 GASSDE

>member
-14 ERLRSRSRKRDL
+14 ERLRGRSRKRDL

-37 PRGRT
+37 PGARAGSSRRG
-42 GGSGQEIRG
+42 ING
-51 AGQAG
+51 AGQEV

-63 SRQGTPVSAGRAS
+63 ARPRTPVFADRAPGRAASDSLGQGPAAGSRSSAGPRSGA
-76 VRTASDGRG
+76 G
-85 SGSAAGPSSGSGARP
+85 SGQRP
-100 RYAGAGDAERT
+100 RYAGEGAAERA
-111 PGIPGKNGG
+111 PGMSGKIGT
-120 MRSTY
+120 RSAY
-125 AGERMPER
+125 AGEKMPER
-133 PVSGEGK
+133 PGY
-140 TGQRPRF
+140 
-147 AGEKPAGRPGGTAG
+147 AGAG
-161 GAGERPGYTGTGGKG
+161 GNN
-176 GARPGYTGTGSG
+176 GARSGYTGTGSA
-188 SGERPVYTGTGSK
+188 SGERPVYAAGK
-201 SGERPGYTGTGSKTG
+201 SVD
-216 ERPGYTGT
+216 
-224 GSKTGERPGYTGAG
+224 
-238 SKTGERPGYT
+238 
-248 GAGGRS
+248 
-254 GERPR
+254 RPR

-269 GVSGSRPGER
+269 GISGSRPGER

-288 TRTAA
+288 ARPAA
-293 GNLGAGETGS
+293 GNLGAGGTGG
-303 RTNSRSYAGADL
+303 RTYSRSYAGAEDP
-315 GASKGRDSS
+315 GAGKGRDSS

-340 AAAADPAAAE
+340 AAAADPAAAAV
-350 IKRRR
+350 KRSR
-355 KLIIVFIILEILFL
+355 KMIIVFIILEIIFL

-378 QNKMSLIQPSQFKPA
+378 QNKISLIQPSQFKPA

-399 IPQRKVEEMEG
+399 IPQGKVEEMEG

-440 DQGTG
+440 DQGSG

-468 INQAYFLGGPEQA
+468 INQAYFLGGPKQA

-611 IDDIIPAARNLTK
+611 IDDIIPAAKNLTK

-689 MYNEAKPID
+689 MYNEGKPID

-720 KENESESSTSG
+720 KENESESSTSE

-744 IETDEFGNELDPPED
+744 IETDEFGNEVDPPED
-759 DIFGRPGESS
+759 DNGIFGLPGESS

-782 SSGSIFP
+782 SSGSMFP

-794 EGDQTTGPGAITYP
+794 EGDRTTGPGAITYP
-808 GQDPTRGTSAAY
+808 GQDPARGTSAAY
-820 PGASKGTTAAYPG
+820 PGATRGTTAAYPG
-833 SQGTSPAYPGSTKGS
+833 SQGTS
-848 TAAYP
+848 AAYP

-864 GASSEE
+864 GASSDE

>member
-85 SGSAAGPSSGSGARP
+85 SGSAAGPSFGSGARP

-201 SGERPGYTGTGSKTG
+201 
-216 ERPGYTGT
+216 
-224 GSKTGERPGYTGAG
+224 
-238 SKTGERPGYT
+238 TGERPGYT

-303 RTNSRSYAGADL
+303 RTYSRSYAGAEDL
-315 GASKGRDSS
+315 GAGKGRDSS

-399 IPQRKVEEMEG
+399 IPQGKVEEMEG

>member
-1 MNREFDN
+1 MP
-8 GFDEEE
+8 
-14 ERLRSRSRKRDL
+14 ERP
-26 GAGAGA
+26 G
-32 DSDTM
+32 
-37 PRGRT
+37 
-42 GGSGQEIRG
+42 
-51 AGQAG
+51 
-56 RAGSGGG
+56 
-63 SRQGTPVSAGRAS
+63 
-76 VRTASDGRG
+76 
-85 SGSAAGPSSGSGARP
+85 
-100 RYAGAGDAERT
+100 YAGAG
-111 PGIPGKNGG
+111 GNN
-120 MRSTY
+120 
-125 AGERMPER
+125 
-133 PVSGEGK
+133 
-140 TGQRPRF
+140 
-147 AGEKPAGRPGGTAG
+147 
-161 GAGERPGYTGTGGKG
+161 
-176 GARPGYTGTGSG
+176 GARSGYTGTGSA
-188 SGERPVYTGTGSK
+188 SGERPVYAAGK
-201 SGERPGYTGTGSKTG
+201 SGD
-216 ERPGYTGT
+216 
-224 GSKTGERPGYTGAG
+224 
-238 SKTGERPGYT
+238 
-248 GAGGRS
+248 
-254 GERPR
+254 RPR

-269 GVSGSRPGER
+269 GISGSRPGER

-288 TRTAA
+288 ARPAA
-293 GNLGAGETGS
+293 GNLGAGGTGG
-303 RTNSRSYAGADL
+303 RTYSRSYAGAEDP
-315 GASKGRDSS
+315 GAVKVRDSS

-340 AAAADPAAAE
+340 AAAADPAAAAV
-350 IKRRR
+350 KRRR
-355 KLIIVFIILEILFL
+355 KMIIVFIILEIIFL

-378 QNKMSLIQPSQFKPA
+378 QNKISLIQPSQFKPA

-399 IPQRKVEEMEG
+399 IPQGKVEEMEG

-440 DQGTG
+440 DQGSG

-468 INQAYFLGGPEQA
+468 INQAYFLGGPKQA

-611 IDDIIPAARNLTK
+611 IDDIIPAAKNLTK

-720 KENESESSTSG
+720 KENESESSTSE

-744 IETDEFGNELDPPED
+744 IETDEFGNEVDPPED
-759 DIFGRPGESS
+759 DNGIFGRPGESS

-782 SSGSIFP
+782 SSGSMFP

-794 EGDQTTGPGAITYP
+794 EGDRTTGPGAITYP

-820 PGASKGTTAAYPG
+820 PGATRGTTAAYPG
-833 SQGTSPAYPGSTKGS
+833 SQGTS
-848 TAAYP
+848 AAYP

-864 GASSEE
+864 GASSDE

>member
-14 ERLRSRSRKRDL
+14 ERLRGRSRKRDL
-26 GAGAGA
+26 SAGAGA

-42 GGSGQEIRG
+42 RSSGQEING
-51 AGQAG
+51 AGQEG
-56 RAGSGGG
+56 RAGSRGGA
-63 SRQGTPVSAGRAS
+63 RQGTPVPADRAPGR
-76 VRTASDGRG
+76 RASDGRS
-85 SGSAAGPSSGSGARP
+85 SGPAAGPRSGAGSGPRP
-100 RYAGAGDAERT
+100 RYAGEGAAERT
-111 PGIPGKNGG
+111 PGISGKSGT
-120 MRSTY
+120 RSAY
-125 AGERMPER
+125 AGEKMPER

-140 TGQRPRF
+140 AGQRPRF
-147 AGEKPAGRPGGTAG
+147 AGEKAAGRPGYAAG
-161 GAGERPGYTGTGGKG
+161 GSGERPGYAGTGGKSEARPGYTGTGGGSGERPGYAGTG
-176 GARPGYTGTGSG
+176 GKSEARPGYTGTGG
-188 SGERPVYTGTGSK
+188 G
-201 SGERPGYTGTGSKTG
+201 SGERPGYAGTGGKSG
-216 ERPGYTGT
+216 ARPGYTG
-224 GSKTGERPGYTGAG
+224 GK
-238 SKTGERPGYT
+238 
-248 GAGGRS
+248 S
-254 GERPR
+254 GDRPR

-269 GVSGSRPGER
+269 GISGSRQGER

-288 TRTAA
+288 ARPAA
-293 GNLGAGETGS
+293 GNLGAGETGG
-303 RTNSRSYAGADL
+303 RTYSRSYAGAEEL
-315 GASKGRDSS
+315 GVVKGRDSS

-350 IKRRR
+350 VKHRR
-355 KLIIVFIILEILFL
+355 KMIIVFIILEIIFL

-378 QNKMSLIQPSQFKPA
+378 QNKMSLIQPSPFKPH

-399 IPQRKVEEMEG
+399 ISNRKVEEMEG

-440 DQGTG
+440 DQGSG

-611 IDDIIPAARNLTK
+611 IDDIIPAAKNLTK
-624 YTIADTMGFPA
+624 YAIADTMGFPA

-698 HVGTDGGYIPKPTQ
+698 RVGTDGGYIPKPTQ

-720 KENESESSTSG
+720 KENESESSTSE

-744 IETDEFGNELDPPED
+744 LETDEFGNELDPPED
-759 DIFGRPGESS
+759 ENDIFGRPGESS
-769 GSGTVHPGRPGES
+769 GSGTVYPGRPGES

-808 GQDPTRGTSAAY
+808 GQDPTRRTSAAY
-820 PGASKGTTAAYPG
+820 PGAAKGTTAVYPG
-833 SQGTSPAYPGSTKGS
+833 GQGTSPAYPGGTRGS

-853 GSTKG
+853 GSTRG

-864 GASSEE
+864 GGSSDE

>member
-37 PRGRT
+37 PRGRI

-201 SGERPGYTGTGSKTG
+201 TGEHPGYTGT
-216 ERPGYTGT
+216 
-224 GSKTGERPGYTGAG
+224 G

-303 RTNSRSYAGADL
+303 RTYSRSYAGAEDL
-315 GASKGRDSS
+315 GAGKGRDSS

-399 IPQRKVEEMEG
+399 IPQGKVEEMEG

-624 YTIADTMGFPA
+624 YTIADTKGFPA

>member
-140 TGQRPRF
+140 TGQSPRF

-201 SGERPGYTGTGSKTG
+201 TGEHPGYTGTGSKTG

-224 GSKTGERPGYTGAG
+224 G
-238 SKTGERPGYT
+238 
-248 GAGGRS
+248 GRS
-254 GERPR
+254 SERPR

-303 RTNSRSYAGADL
+303 RTYSRSYAGAEDL
-315 GASKGRDSS
+315 GAGKGRDSS

-399 IPQRKVEEMEG
+399 IPQGKVEEMEG

>member
-14 ERLRSRSRKRDL
+14 ERLRGRSRKRDL
-26 GAGAGA
+26 SAGAGA

-42 GGSGQEIRG
+42 RSSGQEING
-51 AGQAG
+51 AGQEG
-56 RAGSGGG
+56 RAGSRGGA
-63 SRQGTPVSAGRAS
+63 RQGTPVPADRAPGR
-76 VRTASDGRG
+76 RASDGRS
-85 SGSAAGPSSGSGARP
+85 SGPAAGPRSGAGSGPRP
-100 RYAGAGDAERT
+100 RYAGEGAAERT
-111 PGIPGKNGG
+111 PGISGKSKT
-120 MRSTY
+120 RSAY
-125 AGERMPER
+125 AGEKMPER

-140 TGQRPRF
+140 AGQRPRF
-147 AGEKPAGRPGGTAG
+147 AGEKAAGRPGYAAG
-161 GAGERPGYTGTGGKG
+161 GSGERPGYAGTGGKSE
-176 GARPGYTGTGSG
+176 ARPGYTGG
-188 SGERPVYTGTGSK
+188 K
-201 SGERPGYTGTGSKTG
+201 SGD
-216 ERPGYTGT
+216 
-224 GSKTGERPGYTGAG
+224 
-238 SKTGERPGYT
+238 
-248 GAGGRS
+248 
-254 GERPR
+254 RPR

-269 GVSGSRPGER
+269 GISGSRQGER

-288 TRTAA
+288 ARPAA
-293 GNLGAGETGS
+293 GNLGAGETGG
-303 RTNSRSYAGADL
+303 RTYSRSYAGAEEL
-315 GASKGRDSS
+315 GVVKGRDSS

-350 IKRRR
+350 VKHRR
-355 KLIIVFIILEILFL
+355 KMIIVFIILEIIFL

-378 QNKMSLIQPSQFKPA
+378 QNKMSLIQPSPFKPH

-399 IPQRKVEEMEG
+399 ISNRKVEEMEG

-440 DQGTG
+440 DQGSG

-611 IDDIIPAARNLTK
+611 IDDIIPAAKNLTK
-624 YTIADTMGFPA
+624 YAIADTMGFPA

-689 MYNEAKPID
+689 MYNEGKPID

-712 ATKATEET
+712 ATEATEET
-720 KENESESSTSG
+720 KENESESSTSE

-744 IETDEFGNELDPPED
+744 LETDEFGNELDPPED
-759 DIFGRPGESS
+759 ENDIFGRPGESS
-769 GSGTVHPGRPGES
+769 GSGTVYPGRPGES

-808 GQDPTRGTSAAY
+808 GQDPTRRTSAAY
-820 PGASKGTTAAYPG
+820 PGAAKGTTAVYPG
-833 SQGTSPAYPGSTKGS
+833 GQGTSPAYPGGTRGS

-853 GSTKG
+853 GGTRG

-864 GASSEE
+864 GGSSDE

>member
-100 RYAGAGDAERT
+100 RYAGVGDAERT

-201 SGERPGYTGTGSKTG
+201 TG
-216 ERPGYTGT
+216 EHPGYTGT

-238 SKTGERPGYT
+238 
-248 GAGGRS
+248 GRS
-254 GERPR
+254 SERPR

-303 RTNSRSYAGADL
+303 RTYSRSYAGAEDL
-315 GASKGRDSS
+315 GAGKGRDSS

-399 IPQRKVEEMEG
+399 IPQGKVEEMEG

>member
-63 SRQGTPVSAGRAS
+63 SRQGTPVSTGRAS

-100 RYAGAGDAERT
+100 RYAGVGDAERT

-188 SGERPVYTGTGSK
+188 SGERP
-201 SGERPGYTGTGSKTG
+201 GYTGTGSKTG
-216 ERPGYTGT
+216 ERPGYTG
-224 GSKTGERPGYTGAG
+224 GG

-303 RTNSRSYAGADL
+303 RTYSRSYAGAEDL
-315 GASKGRDSS
+315 GAGKGRDSS

-853 GSTKG
+853 GRTKG

>member
-14 ERLRSRSRKRDL
+14 ERLRGRSRKRDL
-26 GAGAGA
+26 SAGAGA

-42 GGSGQEIRG
+42 RSSGQEING
-51 AGQAG
+51 AGQEG
-56 RAGSGGG
+56 RAGSRGGA
-63 SRQGTPVSAGRAS
+63 RQGTPVPADRAPGR
-76 VRTASDGRG
+76 RASDGRS
-85 SGSAAGPSSGSGARP
+85 SGPAAGPRSDAGSGPRP
-100 RYAGAGDAERT
+100 RYAGEGAAERT
-111 PGIPGKNGG
+111 PGISGKSKT
-120 MRSTY
+120 RSAY
-125 AGERMPER
+125 AGEKMPER

-140 TGQRPRF
+140 AGQRPRF
-147 AGEKPAGRPGGTAG
+147 AGEKAAGRPGYAAG
-161 GAGERPGYTGTGGKG
+161 GSGERPGYAGTGGKSEARPGYTGTGGGSGERPGYAGTGGKS
-176 GARPGYTGTGSG
+176 GARPGYTGG
-188 SGERPVYTGTGSK
+188 K
-201 SGERPGYTGTGSKTG
+201 SGD
-216 ERPGYTGT
+216 
-224 GSKTGERPGYTGAG
+224 
-238 SKTGERPGYT
+238 
-248 GAGGRS
+248 
-254 GERPR
+254 RPR

-269 GVSGSRPGER
+269 GISGSRQGER

-288 TRTAA
+288 ARPAA
-293 GNLGAGETGS
+293 GNLGAGETGG
-303 RTNSRSYAGADL
+303 RTYSRSYAGAEEL
-315 GASKGRDSS
+315 GVVKGRDSS
-324 FGRNGGGAG
+324 LGRNGGGAG

-350 IKRRR
+350 VKHRR
-355 KLIIVFIILEILFL
+355 KMIIVFIILEIIFL

-378 QNKMSLIQPSQFKPA
+378 QNKMSLIQPSPFKPH

-399 IPQRKVEEMEG
+399 ISNRKVEEMEG

-440 DQGTG
+440 DQGSG

-611 IDDIIPAARNLTK
+611 IDDIIPAAKNLTK
-624 YTIADTMGFPA
+624 YAIADTMGFPA

-698 HVGTDGGYIPKPTQ
+698 RVGTDGGYIPKPTQ

-720 KENESESSTSG
+720 KENESESSTSE

-744 IETDEFGNELDPPED
+744 LETDEFGNELDPPED
-759 DIFGRPGESS
+759 ENDIFGRPGESS
-769 GSGTVHPGRPGES
+769 GSGTVYPGRPGES

-808 GQDPTRGTSAAY
+808 GQDPTRRTSAAY
-820 PGASKGTTAAYPG
+820 PGAAKGTTAAYPG
-833 SQGTSPAYPGSTKGS
+833 SQGTSAAYPGSTRGS

-853 GSTKG
+853 GG
-858 STAAYP
+858 S
-864 GASSEE
+864 SDE

>member
-100 RYAGAGDAERT
+100 RYAGVGDAERT

-201 SGERPGYTGTGSKTG
+201 TGEHPGYTGT
-216 ERPGYTGT
+216 
-224 GSKTGERPGYTGAG
+224 G

-303 RTNSRSYAGADL
+303 RTYSRSYAGAEDL
-315 GASKGRDSS
+315 GAGKGRDSS

-350 IKRRR
+350 IKRHR

-399 IPQRKVEEMEG
+399 IPQGKVEEMEG

>member
-14 ERLRSRSRKRDL
+14 ERLRGRSRKRDL

-37 PRGRT
+37 PGARAGSSRRG
-42 GGSGQEIRG
+42 ING
-51 AGQAG
+51 AGQEV

-63 SRQGTPVSAGRAS
+63 ARPRTPVFADRAPGRAASDSRGQGPAAGSRSSAGPRSGA
-76 VRTASDGRG
+76 G
-85 SGSAAGPSSGSGARP
+85 SGQRP
-100 RYAGAGDAERT
+100 RYAGEGAAERA
-111 PGIPGKNGG
+111 PGMSGKIGT
-120 MRSTY
+120 RSAY
-125 AGERMPER
+125 AGEKMPER
-133 PVSGEGK
+133 PGY
-140 TGQRPRF
+140 
-147 AGEKPAGRPGGTAG
+147 AGAG
-161 GAGERPGYTGTGGKG
+161 GNN
-176 GARPGYTGTGSG
+176 GARSGYTGTGSA
-188 SGERPVYTGTGSK
+188 SGERPVYAAGK
-201 SGERPGYTGTGSKTG
+201 SGD
-216 ERPGYTGT
+216 
-224 GSKTGERPGYTGAG
+224 
-238 SKTGERPGYT
+238 
-248 GAGGRS
+248 
-254 GERPR
+254 RPR

-269 GVSGSRPGER
+269 GISGSRPGER

-288 TRTAA
+288 ARPAA
-293 GNLGAGETGS
+293 GNLGAGGTGG
-303 RTNSRSYAGADL
+303 RTYGRSYAGAEDP
-315 GASKGRDSS
+315 GAVKVRDSS

-340 AAAADPAAAE
+340 AAAADPAAAAV
-350 IKRRR
+350 KRRR
-355 KLIIVFIILEILFL
+355 KMIIVFIILEILFL

-378 QNKMSLIQPSQFKPA
+378 QNKISLIQPSQFKPA

-399 IPQRKVEEMEG
+399 IPQGKVEEMEG

-440 DQGTG
+440 DQGSG

-468 INQAYFLGGPEQA
+468 INQAYFLGGPKQA

-611 IDDIIPAARNLTK
+611 IDDIIPAAKNLTK

-689 MYNEAKPID
+689 MYNEGKPID

-720 KENESESSTSG
+720 KENESESSTSE

-744 IETDEFGNELDPPED
+744 IETDEFGNEVDPPED
-759 DIFGRPGESS
+759 DNGIFGRPGESS

-782 SSGSIFP
+782 SSGSMFP

-794 EGDQTTGPGAITYP
+794 EGDRTTGPGAITYP

-820 PGASKGTTAAYPG
+820 PGATRGTTAAYPG
-833 SQGTSPAYPGSTKGS
+833 SQGTS
-848 TAAYP
+848 AAYP

-864 GASSEE
+864 GASSDE

>member
-14 ERLRSRSRKRDL
+14 ERLRGRSRKRDL

-37 PRGRT
+37 PGARAGSSRRG
-42 GGSGQEIRG
+42 ING
-51 AGQAG
+51 AGQEV

-63 SRQGTPVSAGRAS
+63 ARPRTPVFADRAPGREAPDSRGQGPAAGSRSSAGPRSGA
-76 VRTASDGRG
+76 G
-85 SGSAAGPSSGSGARP
+85 SGQRP
-100 RYAGAGDAERT
+100 RYAGEGAAERA
-111 PGIPGKNGG
+111 PGMSGKIGTRG
-120 MRSTY
+120 AY
-125 AGERMPER
+125 AGEKMPER
-133 PVSGEGK
+133 PGY
-140 TGQRPRF
+140 
-147 AGEKPAGRPGGTAG
+147 AGAG
-161 GAGERPGYTGTGGKG
+161 GNN
-176 GARPGYTGTGSG
+176 GARSGYTGTGSA
-188 SGERPVYTGTGSK
+188 SGERPVYAAGK
-201 SGERPGYTGTGSKTG
+201 SGD
-216 ERPGYTGT
+216 
-224 GSKTGERPGYTGAG
+224 
-238 SKTGERPGYT
+238 
-248 GAGGRS
+248 
-254 GERPR
+254 RPR

-269 GVSGSRPGER
+269 GISGSRPGER

-288 TRTAA
+288 ARPAA
-293 GNLGAGETGS
+293 GNLGAGGTGG
-303 RTNSRSYAGADL
+303 RTYSRSYAGAEDP
-315 GASKGRDSS
+315 GAGKGRDSS

-340 AAAADPAAAE
+340 AAAADPAAAAV
-350 IKRRR
+350 KRRR
-355 KLIIVFIILEILFL
+355 KMIIVFIILEIIFL

-378 QNKMSLIQPSQFKPA
+378 QNKISLIQPSQFKPA

-399 IPQRKVEEMEG
+399 IPQGKVEEMEG

-440 DQGTG
+440 DQGSG

-468 INQAYFLGGPEQA
+468 INQAYFLGGPKQA

-611 IDDIIPAARNLTK
+611 IDDIIPAAKNLTK

-689 MYNEAKPID
+689 MYNEGKPID

-720 KENESESSTSG
+720 QENESESSTSE

-744 IETDEFGNELDPPED
+744 IETDEFGNEVDPPED
-759 DIFGRPGESS
+759 DNGIFGLPGESS

-782 SSGSIFP
+782 SSGSMFP

-794 EGDQTTGPGAITYP
+794 EGDRTTGPGAITYP

-820 PGASKGTTAAYPG
+820 PGATRGTTAAYPG
-833 SQGTSPAYPGSTKGS
+833 SQGTS
-848 TAAYP
+848 AAYP

-864 GASSEE
+864 GASSDE

>member
-201 SGERPGYTGTGSKTG
+201 
-216 ERPGYTGT
+216 
-224 GSKTGERPGYTGAG
+224 
-238 SKTGERPGYT
+238 TGERPGYT

-293 GNLGAGETGS
+293 GNSGAGETGS
-303 RTNSRSYAGADL
+303 RTYSRSYAGAEDL

-399 IPQRKVEEMEG
+399 IPQGKVEEMEG

>member
-14 ERLRSRSRKRDL
+14 ERLRGRSRKRDL

-37 PRGRT
+37 PGGRAGSSRRG
-42 GGSGQEIRG
+42 ING
-51 AGQAG
+51 AGQEV

-63 SRQGTPVSAGRAS
+63 ARPRTPVFADRAPGRAASDSLGQGPAAGSRSSAGPRSGA
-76 VRTASDGRG
+76 G
-85 SGSAAGPSSGSGARP
+85 SGQRP
-100 RYAGAGDAERT
+100 RYAGEGAAERA
-111 PGIPGKNGG
+111 PGMSGKIGT
-120 MRSTY
+120 RSAY
-125 AGERMPER
+125 AGEKMPER
-133 PVSGEGK
+133 PGY
-140 TGQRPRF
+140 
-147 AGEKPAGRPGGTAG
+147 AGAG
-161 GAGERPGYTGTGGKG
+161 GNN
-176 GARPGYTGTGSG
+176 GARSGYTGTGSA
-188 SGERPVYTGTGSK
+188 SGERPVYAAGK
-201 SGERPGYTGTGSKTG
+201 SVD
-216 ERPGYTGT
+216 
-224 GSKTGERPGYTGAG
+224 
-238 SKTGERPGYT
+238 
-248 GAGGRS
+248 
-254 GERPR
+254 RPR

-269 GVSGSRPGER
+269 GISGSRPGER

-288 TRTAA
+288 ARPAA
-293 GNLGAGETGS
+293 GNLGAGGTGG
-303 RTNSRSYAGADL
+303 RTYSRSYAGAEDP
-315 GASKGRDSS
+315 GAGKGRDSS

-340 AAAADPAAAE
+340 AAAADPAAAAV
-350 IKRRR
+350 KRRR
-355 KLIIVFIILEILFL
+355 KMIIVFIILEIIFL

-378 QNKMSLIQPSQFKPA
+378 QNKISLIQPSQFKPA

-399 IPQRKVEEMEG
+399 IPQGKVEEMEG

-440 DQGTG
+440 DQGSG

-468 INQAYFLGGPEQA
+468 INQAYFLGGPKQA

-611 IDDIIPAARNLTK
+611 IDDIIPAAKNLTK

-689 MYNEAKPID
+689 MYNEGKPID

-720 KENESESSTSG
+720 KENESESSTSE

-744 IETDEFGNELDPPED
+744 IETDEFGNEVDPPED
-759 DIFGRPGESS
+759 DNGIFGLPGESS

-782 SSGSIFP
+782 SSGSMFP

-794 EGDQTTGPGAITYP
+794 EGDRTTGPGAITYP
-808 GQDPTRGTSAAY
+808 GQDPARGTSAAY
-820 PGASKGTTAAYPG
+820 PGATWGTTAAYPG
-833 SQGTSPAYPGSTKGS
+833 SQGTS
-848 TAAYP
+848 AAYP

-864 GASSEE
+864 GASSDE

>member
-14 ERLRSRSRKRDL
+14 ERLRGRSRKRDL

-37 PRGRT
+37 PGARAGSSRRG
-42 GGSGQEIRG
+42 ING
-51 AGQAG
+51 AGQEV

-63 SRQGTPVSAGRAS
+63 ARPRTPVFADRAPGRAASDSLGQGPAAGSRSSAGPRSGA
-76 VRTASDGRG
+76 G
-85 SGSAAGPSSGSGARP
+85 SGQRP
-100 RYAGAGDAERT
+100 RYAGEGAAERA
-111 PGIPGKNGG
+111 PGMSGKIGT
-120 MRSTY
+120 RSAY
-125 AGERMPER
+125 AGEKMPER
-133 PVSGEGK
+133 PGY
-140 TGQRPRF
+140 
-147 AGEKPAGRPGGTAG
+147 AGAG
-161 GAGERPGYTGTGGKG
+161 GNN
-176 GARPGYTGTGSG
+176 GARSGYTGTGSA
-188 SGERPVYTGTGSK
+188 SGERPVYAAGK
-201 SGERPGYTGTGSKTG
+201 SVD
-216 ERPGYTGT
+216 
-224 GSKTGERPGYTGAG
+224 
-238 SKTGERPGYT
+238 
-248 GAGGRS
+248 
-254 GERPR
+254 RPR

-269 GVSGSRPGER
+269 GISGSRPGER

-288 TRTAA
+288 ARPAA
-293 GNLGAGETGS
+293 GNLGAGGTGG
-303 RTNSRSYAGADL
+303 RTYSRSYAGAEDP
-315 GASKGRDSS
+315 GAGKGRDSS

-340 AAAADPAAAE
+340 AAAADPAAAAV
-350 IKRRR
+350 KRRR
-355 KLIIVFIILEILFL
+355 KMIIVFIILEIIFL

-378 QNKMSLIQPSQFKPA
+378 QNKISLIQPSQFKPA

-399 IPQRKVEEMEG
+399 IPQGKVEEMEG

-440 DQGTG
+440 DQGSG

-468 INQAYFLGGPEQA
+468 INQAYFLGGPKQA

-611 IDDIIPAARNLTK
+611 IDDIIPAAKNLTK

-689 MYNEAKPID
+689 MYNEGKPID

-720 KENESESSTSG
+720 KENESECSTSE

-744 IETDEFGNELDPPED
+744 IETDEFGNEVDPPED
-759 DIFGRPGESS
+759 DNGIFGLPGESS

-782 SSGSIFP
+782 SSGSMFP

-794 EGDQTTGPGAITYP
+794 EGDRTTGPGAITYP
-808 GQDPTRGTSAAY
+808 GQDPARGTSAAY
-820 PGASKGTTAAYPG
+820 PGATRGTTAAYPG
-833 SQGTSPAYPGSTKGS
+833 SQGTS
-848 TAAYP
+848 AAYP

-864 GASSEE
+864 GASSDE